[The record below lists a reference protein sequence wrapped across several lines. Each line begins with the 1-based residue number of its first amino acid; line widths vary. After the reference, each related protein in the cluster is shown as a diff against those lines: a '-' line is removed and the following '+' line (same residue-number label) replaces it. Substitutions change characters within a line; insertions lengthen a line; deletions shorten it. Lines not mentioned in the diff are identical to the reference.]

1 MDFTVQTHLCQKLN
15 IQTKAKVNKTERC
28 FYLAVPRVYVQYN
41 SQGLLLPIRYSQANR
56 SAYKNKA
63 EKNKVGYRI
72 LAYIVFTG
80 HLIILQ
86 VIAICIYFA
95 KVILDMVIFRFK
107 SAFYSPKPNAVV

>member
-15 IQTKAKVNKTERC
+15 IQTKAKVYKTELC
-28 FYLAVPRVYVQYN
+28 FYIAVPRVYVQYN
-41 SQGLLLPIRYSQANR
+41 SQGLLLSIRYFQANR
-56 SAYKNKA
+56 RAYKNKV
-63 EKNKVGYRI
+63 EKNKVGHRI

-107 SAFYSPKPNAVV
+107 SAFYSPKLNAVV